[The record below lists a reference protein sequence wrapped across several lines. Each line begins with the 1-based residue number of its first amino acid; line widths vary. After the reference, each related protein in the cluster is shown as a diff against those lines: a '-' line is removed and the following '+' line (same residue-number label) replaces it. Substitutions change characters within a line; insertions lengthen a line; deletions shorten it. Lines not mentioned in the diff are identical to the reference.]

1 MYGHEMVRW
10 YNCYH
15 CLQWRSSTWHTRHG
29 TAKQLLCGT
38 MAYQK
43 VSEAEEGTLLS
54 EQSTPL
60 TNIDGDADSSSATS
74 RSRVLKVVGLVALAS
89 GGAAAVIR

>member
-1 MYGHEMVRW
+1 MHTW
-10 YNCYH
+10 YCFSPSVALEHLY
-15 CLQWRSSTWHTRHG
+15 TRHG
-29 TAKQLLCGT
+29 TAKQLHCGT

-60 TNIDGDADSSSATS
+60 TDIDGDADSSSATS